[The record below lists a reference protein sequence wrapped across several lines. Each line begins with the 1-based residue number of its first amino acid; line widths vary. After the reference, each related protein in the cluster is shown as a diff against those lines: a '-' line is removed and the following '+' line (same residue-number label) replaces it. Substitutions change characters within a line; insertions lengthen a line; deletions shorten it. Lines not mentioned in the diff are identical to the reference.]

1 MITKLSVYRASV
13 LGGLTA
19 VGLVSAFAL
28 AVPAAADSTLKV
40 ELWNK
45 NDGSQGM
52 TLGAAEIKAGK
63 VTFEITNSSSD
74 MEHEFLIVKT
84 DMTPDQLPTKDDGA
98 KVDEGKLQDFDEF
111 GDVEKGETK
120 TWDTELTPGKYVL
133 FCNEEGHFKA
143 GMYATLTVTP

>member
-1 MITKLSVYRASV
+1 MITRLSAYRASV

-45 NDGSQGM
+45 NDSSQGM

>member
-1 MITKLSVYRASV
+1 MNSIRTAHRASV
-13 LGGLTA
+13 RNGLTA
-19 VGLVSAFAL
+19 LAL
-28 AVPAAADSTLKV
+28 GATLMLGNPAAADSTVKV

-45 NDGSQGM
+45 SDGTQGM
-52 TLGAAEIKAGK
+52 TLSAAEIKAGK
-63 VTFEITNSSSD
+63 VTFEITNSSTD

-84 DMTPDQLPTKDDGA
+84 DMTPDQLPVKDDGA
-98 KVDEGKLQDFDEF
+98 KVDEGKLQGFDEF

-120 TWDTELTPGKYVL
+120 TWETEVTPGTYIL